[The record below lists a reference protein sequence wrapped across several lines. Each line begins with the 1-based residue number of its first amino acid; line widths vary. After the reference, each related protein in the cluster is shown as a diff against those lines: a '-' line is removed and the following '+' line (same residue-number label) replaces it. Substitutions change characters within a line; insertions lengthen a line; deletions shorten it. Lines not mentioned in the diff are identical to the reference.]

1 MRKTVQIYRFIAFKN
16 NSISYLRTNSKH
28 LTLKR
33 SKKYTLT
40 ITVLLSIFYNNLF
53 AQKNV
58 KDSLVSAPLIQI
70 SYAFQVPGG
79 DLADRFGVNS
89 NAGID
94 FLYKTKS
101 NWLFGASGNV
111 IFGNTIKEGFFL
123 DSIAAANGTIIGQ
136 SGDIANINLL
146 QRGFHF
152 QAKVGKIFPVFGP
165 NKNSG
170 IMVTFGA
177 GYLRHRIRIED
188 SSNSTPNLED
198 EYEKGYDRLST
209 GFALSQF
216 IGYIHLGNN
225 KRTNFYFGFDFTQGW
240 TKNRRGFN
248 FDTRQA
254 DTELKNDFLYGIKVG
269 WILPIYTKSDKYYV
283 N

>member
-1 MRKTVQIYRFIAFKN
+1 MFCTTVYG
-16 NSISYLRTNSKH
+16 
-28 LTLKR
+28 
-33 SKKYTLT
+33 
-40 ITVLLSIFYNNLF
+40 
-53 AQKNV
+53 QKNV

-101 NWLFGASGNV
+101 NWLFGVSGSL

-136 SGDIANINLL
+136 SGDIANVNLYE
-146 QRGFHF
+146 RGYHI
-152 QAKVGKIFPVFGP
+152 QAKIGKIIPLFGP

-170 IMVTFGA
+170 LMITLGG

-188 SSNSTPNLED
+188 ANNSTPNLED
-198 EYEKGYDRLST
+198 DYEKGYDRLST

-216 IGYIHLGNN
+216 IGYIHLGNDR
-225 KRTNFYFGFDFTQGW
+225 KTNFYAGFDFTQAW
-240 TKNRRGFN
+240 TKNRRGYN
-248 FDTRQA
+248 FDTRQF
-254 DTELKNDFLYGIKVG
+254 DTEVKTDLLFGIKVG
-269 WILPIYTKSDKYYV
+269 WILPLYTKTNKYYYD
-283 N
+283 